1 MKIFFL
7 SINNN
12 LSPKIYYEN
21 IVKEYYLKNIYIILK
36 FIPIKNKNIMKIL

>member
-1 MKIFFL
+1 MKIYIL

-12 LSPKIYYEN
+12 ISLKIYYEN
-21 IVKEYYLKNIYIILK
+21 IVNEYYLKNRYIILK